1 MLTPPEKNIN
11 AVDLHFC
18 FFFYGITSWPFLPA
32 ITCTVYAHS
41 LCVHLLT
48 YVHICFVI
56 CMFWSV
62 CVCVS
67 RLAPYAWVMYDVIKV
82 KVISDSFHS
91 FPYALINSAPQPLQ
105 HPQTADGALIED
117 YNAL

>member
-1 MLTPPEKNIN
+1 MCI
-11 AVDLHFC
+11 
-18 FFFYGITSWPFLPA
+18 
-32 ITCTVYAHS
+32 
-41 LCVHLLT
+41 
-48 YVHICFVI
+48 YVLEC
-56 CMFWSV
+56 V

>member
-1 MLTPPEKNIN
+1 MAFSPSHNMYSICTLALCAP
-11 AVDLHFC
+11 VD
-18 FFFYGITSWPFLPA
+18 
-32 ITCTVYAHS
+32 
-41 LCVHLLT
+41 
-48 YVHICFVI
+48 ICAY
-56 CMFWSV
+56 MFWSV

>member
-1 MLTPPEKNIN
+1 MAFSPSHNMHSICTYTLALCAP
-11 AVDLHFC
+11 VD
-18 FFFYGITSWPFLPA
+18 
-32 ITCTVYAHS
+32 
-41 LCVHLLT
+41 
-48 YVHICFVI
+48 ICAY
-56 CMFWSV
+56 MFWSECV

-105 HPQTADGALIED
+105 HPQTADGALIE